1 MDVIDSSVLRGLF
14 PWLPK
19 KNNDLGSGRLNTFSI
34 LSVPVVSVQYFER
47 KGERNKTKKNK
58 KKNPFISFVSVR
70 KVGFFFTSRTSAAM
84 ASQKTPPKGAA
95 NCRR

>member
-34 LSVPVVSVQYFER
+34 LSVPVVSVQYFKR
-47 KGERNKTKKNK
+47 RGEEIKQKEQK
-58 KKNPFISFVSVR
+58 KKILSFLLC
-70 KVGFFFTSRTSAAM
+70 
-84 ASQKTPPKGAA
+84 P
-95 NCRR
+95 